1 MKLKPNK
8 QLFPI
13 LTGVILALTL
23 AASLNFIGLNQKINL
38 SQPIDTLGIQSEKPL
53 KAVSQD
59 LTAEQIWQQPP
70 IYIASLVVSL
80 MVASAAYLMLNRFIY
95 KE

>member
-8 QLFPI
+8 QLLPI

-38 SQPIDTLGIQSEKPL
+38 SQPIDTLSIQSEKPL
-53 KAVSQD
+53 KAASQD

-80 MVASAAYLMLNRFIY
+80 TVASAAYLMLNRFIY